1 MGVFLI
7 AAVLGLPLIAFVAQ
21 VAGATVVFPVA
32 LLINLVVRV
41 VRKKGSGRF

>member
-21 VAGATVVFPVA
+21 VVGAAVVFPVA
-32 LLINLVVRV
+32 LLINVVVRV
-41 VRKKGSGRF
+41 GRRKGSGRF